1 MAGGVSRFPTLTFT
15 GAWEIG
21 GWVGF
26 PYLGAAGAGAAPKLN
41 GGGGSSKL
49 GNVGAAGRRMFNGGA
64 DSASNAGP
72 IPDGTARVARFAEGS
87 LTPT

>member
-1 MAGGVSRFPTLTFT
+1 MAGGVSRLPTLAFT
-15 GAWEIG
+15 GAWEAG
-21 GWVGF
+21 GWVGC
-26 PYLGAAGAGAAPKLN
+26 PYLGAAGAVPNVN

-64 DSASNAGP
+64 DNASNAVP
-72 IPDGTARVARFAEGS
+72 IPAGTARVARLTDGS

>member
-15 GAWEIG
+15 GAWETG

-26 PYLGAAGAGAAPKLN
+26 PYLGAAPNVN

-64 DSASNAGP
+64 DSASNAEP
-72 IPDGTARVARFAEGS
+72 IPDGTARVARFADGS

>member
-1 MAGGVSRFPTLTFT
+1 MAGGVRRFPTLTFT
-15 GAWEIG
+15 GAWETG
-21 GWVGF
+21 GWVEC
-26 PYLGAAGAGAAPKLN
+26 PAYLGGAAAAGLNVN

-64 DSASNAGP
+64 DSASNAVP
-72 IPDGTARVARFAEGS
+72 IPAGTARVARFADGS